1 MYLGSN
7 SVYNK
12 SKQTDEV
19 GGEKNTDWTIPSLT
33 ELRFSKLST
42 RGQYLLFKYT
52 NTQEYE
58 ETLQT
63 AL

>member
-33 ELRFSKLST
+33 ELT
-42 RGQYLLFKYT
+42 EVFK
-52 NTQEYE
+52 
-58 ETLQT
+58 TLYPG
-63 AL
+63 AVLAF